1 MAERPRRVCP
11 ACTLLRGSLVNPGCR
26 SCRGSGY
33 LVFGEWALAQE
44 DRAKVA
50 SAIARFY
57 DDALAAATES
67 LVGAL
72 MVERVAVPI
81 EAPVAPVADIDD
93 LTARRLAGRTSRRRG
108 G

>member
-1 MAERPRRVCP
+1 MAEPPRRVCP

-33 LVFGEWALAQE
+33 LVFGEWALGQE
-44 DRAKVA
+44 DEARVA

-72 MVERVAVPI
+72 MVKRVELPI
-81 EAPVAPVADIDD
+81 EAPVADVDD
-93 LTARRLAGRTSRRRG
+93 LATRRLAGRASRRRG